1 MPVRSCGSREILADV
16 LGVGDRVPEARVWDA
31 AREPVTMADLVAE
44 RPALFLFYLFDWSS
58 T

>member
-1 MPVRSCGSREILADV
+1 MLEA
-16 LGVGDRVPEARVWDA
+16 GDRIPDVRVWLGP
-31 AREPVTMADLVAE
+31 RERVTLAEVVSE

>member
-1 MPVRSCGSREILADV
+1 VLVAGERIPDVQVWKAPRERVA
-16 LGVGDRVPEARVWDA
+16 LGE
-31 AREPVTMADLVAE
+31 LVAE

>member
-1 MPVRSCGSREILADV
+1 MQTAPGDDTTI
-16 LGVGDRVPEARVWDA
+16 VG
-31 AREPVTMADLVAE
+31 LVAE